1 MEARLI
7 CGNEF
12 MIWHL
17 FALAV
22 AGLGAAGVGFL
33 LRGLTGKKLPTWI
46 VPVFAGAGML
56 AYQIYY
62 EYSWFEH
69 KQSQLPPASQVVA
82 LDQEGVFWR
91 PWTYLFPM
99 TVGFTVLDTDN
110 IIRIDRDEQRLRQ
123 FILYTFDKEYV
134 DLVSH
139 QTHLLN
145 CDTQELVPMA
155 EDGALRVSA
164 MRQLESGDPL
174 YEQVCP

>member
-1 MEARLI
+1 
-7 CGNEF
+7 
-12 MIWHL
+12 
-17 FALAV
+17 
-22 AGLGAAGVGFL
+22 
-33 LRGLTGKKLPTWI
+33 
-46 VPVFAGAGML
+46 
-56 AYQIYY
+56 
-62 EYSWFEH
+62 
-69 KQSQLPPASQVVA
+69 
-82 LDQEGVFWR
+82 
-91 PWTYLFPM
+91 M

-164 MRQLESGDPL
+164 MRQLEPGDPL